1 MKARTAYLL
10 LSFASLA
17 WAGNIVLGRA
27 VAAEIPP
34 IALSFW
40 RWLTAFVFLLPIAWP
55 HLRRGWPIMKRE
67 WKMLAL
73 LSLVGMALFHSLLY
87 YAVHWTTAINA
98 LLIMSICPAVIPVM
112 SRVIWGDRL
121 TGRQALGI
129 ALSMVGVAVIVTRA
143 DMGALTG
150 LSFSYGDGVMVVAML
165 FWALYSVLVRRRPA
179 ALHPTAM
186 LTGIVGFAVLF
197 LLPAVAV
204 EHLSGAVMPLTWAS
218 AMTVAYVG
226 VVASALVY
234 LGFNPAVETVGPN
247 KAGLFLHLMPLSGA
261 ILAIVFLDES
271 LQVYHVS
278 GAALIAAGLYL
289 ATVTAPGSVNRTA

>member
-1 MKARTAYLL
+1 MKARTAYLM

-27 VAAEIPP
+27 VAAEMPP
-34 IALSFW
+34 VALSFW
-40 RWLTAFVFLLPIAWP
+40 RWLTALVVLLPIAWP
-55 HLRRGWPIMKRE
+55 HIRRGWPIMKRE

-98 LLIMSICPAVIPVM
+98 LLIMAICPAVIPVI
-112 SRVIWGDRL
+112 SRMIWGDRL
-121 TGRQALGI
+121 TARQAFGI

-143 DMGALTG
+143 DLDVLTG
-150 LSFSYGDGVMVVAML
+150 LSLSYGDGVMVLAML

-179 ALHPTAM
+179 ALHPNAM

-204 EHLSGAVMPLTWAS
+204 EHMSGAVMPLNWAS
-218 AMTVAYVG
+218 AVTVAYVG

-247 KAGLFLHLMPLSGA
+247 RAGLFLHLMPLFGA
-261 ILAIVFLDES
+261 VLAIVFLGES
-271 LQVYHVS
+271 LHLYHVS
-278 GAALIAAGLYL
+278 GACLIAAGIYL
-289 ATVTAPGSVNRTA
+289 ATVAASRSVNSTA